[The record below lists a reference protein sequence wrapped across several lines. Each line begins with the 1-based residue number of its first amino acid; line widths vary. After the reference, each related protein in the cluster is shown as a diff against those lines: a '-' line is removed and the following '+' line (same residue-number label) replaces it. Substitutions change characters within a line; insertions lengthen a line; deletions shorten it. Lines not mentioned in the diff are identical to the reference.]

1 MNDMTAITFSQNFLP
16 WAAGETAWFSAAEAA
31 VLVGKGVATDA
42 SSGSFA
48 PNAALL
54 AANPALRPDRAERG
68 CFVRGSITS
77 CCARWRFVRDF
88 KRTRTRRERRHQ
100 KRGVLRAEHLIG
112 RVPPGGVGAVDK

>member
-54 AANPALRPDRAERG
+54 AANPALDGEMYVG
-68 CFVRGSITS
+68 GI
-77 CCARWRFVRDF
+77 ARS
-88 KRTRTRRERRHQ
+88 E
-100 KRGVLRAEHLIG
+100 
-112 RVPPGGVGAVDK
+112 GGF